1 MEEESLR
8 TPSAIVEPLPRQQR
22 HRLFLLLLFVFILA
36 VPTFV
41 FYATGYRYSIFD
53 TENGVTV
60 TGGMYIA
67 VSQNTGDIYVNDE
80 PARGS
85 RIFRRATYIQSV
97 TPGLHRV
104 HVQGEGL
111 NTWVKDLPVFPHMV
125 TEAEAFLLP
134 LIPEARLI
142 TEQIIDVQ
150 LAIVEDEDLLVVSEL
165 AEILMIPTAFLPIA
179 STTRQ
184 TIVVDN
190 PEWQLLGS
198 LFAPEVATTATA
210 TPTVPPG
217 TFRFADDVEVPT
229 TTLEIPVVVARG
241 DLQLE
246 LEDNVLFARYL
257 GSARS
262 IPHYFCVPTAT
273 LASTTELF
281 GAQVA
286 YGIDRVKVVQ
296 SSIQPVLSETM
307 PGDTRVCRNEI
318 RLDTKWQEI
327 ISFDF
332 LPGSSDHVVVH
343 RSDGVYVVEIDDRAW
358 QNVQPLLPM
367 PVDAMRIDNN
377 RIYVQV
383 GGVFLEISTELP
395 NI

>member
-8 TPSAIVEPLPRQQR
+8 TSSAIVEPLPRQQR
-22 HRLFLLLLFVFILA
+22 HRLFLLLLFIFVLA
-36 VPTFV
+36 VPTFI
-41 FYATGYRYSIFD
+41 FYAIGYRYNIFD
-53 TENGVTV
+53 NQNGLIV

-67 VSQNTGDIYVNDE
+67 MTQNTGDIYVNDE

-97 TPGLHRV
+97 SPGIHRV
-104 HVQGEGL
+104 YVQGEGL
-111 NTWVKDLPVFPHMV
+111 HTWVKDLPIFPYMV

-134 LIPEARLI
+134 LMPEARVI
-142 TEQIIDVQ
+142 TEQITDGQIS
-150 LAIVEDEDLLVVSEL
+150 IVADEDLLTVSEL
-165 AEILMIPTAFLPIA
+165 DEILMIPTAFLPLA
-179 STTRQ
+179 STTSQ
-184 TIVVDN
+184 TIVTDN
-190 PEWQLLGS
+190 PEWQLLES

-210 TPTVPPG
+210 TPPLLPG
-217 TFRFADDVEVPT
+217 TFRFTDEVITST
-229 TTLEIPVVVARG
+229 TTSEMPVVTRG
-241 DLQLE
+241 NLRLE
-246 LEDNVLFARYL
+246 AEENVLFARYV

-286 YGIDRVKVVQ
+286 YGIDKVRVVQ

-307 PGDTRVCRNEI
+307 PGETRICRNEI

-332 LPGSSDHVVVH
+332 LPGSNDHVVVH
-343 RSDGVYVVEIDDRAW
+343 RSDGIYVVEIDDRAW

-367 PVDAMRIDNN
+367 PVDAMQVDNN
-377 RIYVQV
+377 RIYVKV

-395 NI
+395 NG